1 MSTYPVH
8 CTLFLFMQ
16 KKRQRVLT
24 EGSRQQKKEKK
35 TVQKLRTIS
44 QMLNLVKTG
53 LSYTFS
59 RVRLSREDKFFRR
72 GTIPFLKYNTVEN
85 KDNNSKN
92 HFENKFVNRDLF
104 LMSKKSHPF
113 VSFKEVRVAI
123 TDFQIF

>member
-1 MSTYPVH
+1 M
-8 CTLFLFMQ
+8 
-16 KKRQRVLT
+16 
-24 EGSRQQKKEKK
+24 
-35 TVQKLRTIS
+35 RTIS

-92 HFENKFVNRDLF
+92 KFENKFVNRDLF